1 MKTIQEIVPVEIFS
15 GISWEAEMIKNIL
28 ENEGIESFLNDEITG
43 TLVPFYTSQ
52 GMGSVKVVVSNLDY
66 DKAKLI
72 VAEFR
77 KNQENK

>member
-1 MKTIQEIVPVEIFS
+1 MKTTEGIVPVEIFS
-15 GISWEAEMIKNIL
+15 GISWEAEMIRNIL

-52 GMGSVKVVVSNLDY
+52 GMGAVKVVVSNLDY
-66 DKAKLI
+66 EKAKLI

-77 KNQENK
+77 KNQDK